1 MPLEEGIYNPK
12 PNTGT
17 NNGASLGAKLSDP
30 AFQNEALNKAKA
42 LKPKPKDPI
51 ETLIL
56 LFTKLVAKFQTS
68 TYSLLWGAPTAP
80 TPRTVIKNTQTG
92 FFESVKGAPKAGL
105 NRISTFLQS
114 GLFNILDTINSLDLC
129 GILTY
134 ITTTSNSK
142 PKPRPARS
150 TWTKDQIALYTIQ
163 DKAKE
168 IQNLIDKY
176 LALPTTVVRSYSG
189 VEPQAITQ
197 KQAIQDFGAPAPGE
211 TQISGTKLQ
220 TFNVYN
226 LLQNIKLILAPE
238 NLQVIKDS
246 LTPGAKNSILT
257 AEDLTIIS
265 QVPGLGGSLN
275 FIDDFAG
282 YINQYTDYRNINN
295 EDLQKILKKINDVRS
310 ICVTIQI
317 LDFKSVLALTG
328 NFLGTDIRSQIQK
341 LSQVIDPTKLLTVV
355 KQISNQ
361 VNTFVRLARKI
372 YSIISQLQF
381 LIKLAIVL
389 VKVFYFIQAFF
400 TALPVPNLLTVHAM
414 TATFEKARE
423 EANKKSE
430 AIVKRLEQINSLLS
444 VILSFVRYLL
454 SNAIELLV
462 RLQVLIAKLE
472 ACEYTKDSAI
482 LQDLKVSYADLKQVK
497 EQLEAYVLNY
507 DGKNDPE
514 SVLFGKY
521 SIRVVEEEIT
531 DRAIVNK
538 RRRGIAVDPDGAII
552 TQSDLTFATNTAIII
567 QEVKVKLMSL
577 GLVAPQFSVLNSNA
591 LAVIATSLDY
601 LETNDVL
608 SEDLS
613 FSSLLKENLDSPDS
627 SDESQ
632 GLGLNAFINNLS
644 GGRRLRKRVRAALDA
659 SSTKFKN
666 QVAQEKVNGENLL
679 KTDNIASSV
688 GTGSNGTLTPAQR
701 VSYIKQL
708 REGPIAA
715 KIAESRLKEDEDA
728 GGIGR
733 KANPLT
739 GI

>member
-12 PNTGT
+12 PNTGANT
-17 NNGASLGAKLSDP
+17 GASLGAKLSDP

-42 LKPKPKDPI
+42 FKPKPKDPI

-80 TPRTVIKNTQTG
+80 TPRTVVKNTQTG
-92 FFESVKGAPKAGL
+92 FFESIKGAPKGL
-105 NRISTFLQS
+105 LNKISTFLQS
-114 GLFNILDTINSLDLC
+114 GLFNILDTINGLDVC
-129 GILTY
+129 GILNY

-142 PKPRPARS
+142 PKPRPPRN

-163 DKAKE
+163 DKARE

-176 LALPTTVVRSYSG
+176 LALPTTLVKSYAG
-189 VEPQAITQ
+189 KEPQAVTPQQAVITS
-197 KQAIQDFGAPAPGE
+197 GAP
-211 TQISGTKLQ
+211 QGTSTIVGTNVQK
-220 TFNVYN
+220 FNVYN

-246 LTPGAKNSILT
+246 LTPGTKNSILT

-310 ICVTIQI
+310 VCVTVQI
-317 LDFKSVLALTG
+317 LDFKSVLALAG
-328 NFLGTDIRSQIQK
+328 NFLGVDIRSQIQK
-341 LSQVIDPTKLLTVV
+341 LSQFIDPTKLLPVI

-361 VNTFVRLARKI
+361 VNTFVKLAQKI
-372 YSIISQLQF
+372 YNIIRQLQF
-381 LIKLAIVL
+381 LIKLAVVL

-400 TALPVPNLLTVHAM
+400 TALPVPNLMTIHAM
-414 TATFEKARE
+414 TASFEKARE

-462 RLQVLIAKLE
+462 RLQVLIVKLE
-472 ACEYTKDSAI
+472 ACDCTKDSAI
-482 LQDLKVSYADLKQVK
+482 LQDLKASYADLKQIK

-521 SIRVVEEEIT
+521 SIRVVDEELT

-538 RRRGIAVDPDGAII
+538 RRRGIAVDPDGALV
-552 TQSDLTFATNTAIII
+552 TQSDLTFATNTSIII

-577 GLVAPQFSVLNSNA
+577 GLVAPQFSAFDNNA
-591 LAVIATSLDY
+591 LSVITTSLDY
-601 LETNDVL
+601 LETNDIF

-613 FSSLLKENLDSPDS
+613 FSNLLKESKDLPDS
-627 SDESQ
+627 ADESQ
-632 GLGLNAFINNLS
+632 GLGLNAFINNLP
-644 GGRRLRKRVRAALDA
+644 GGRRLRKRVRAALDN
-659 SSTKFKN
+659 SSTTFKN
-666 QVAQEKVNGENLL
+666 QVAQEKVSGENLL
-679 KTDNIASSV
+679 KTDNIASSI
-688 GTGSNGTLTPAQR
+688 GTGNEPVAPKT
-701 VSYIKQL
+701 K
-708 REGPIAA
+708 
-715 KIAESRLKEDEDA
+715 K
-728 GGIGR
+728 
-733 KANPLT
+733 
-739 GI
+739 

>member
-12 PNTGT
+12 PNTGANT
-17 NNGASLGAKLSDP
+17 GASLGAKLSDP

-42 LKPKPKDPI
+42 FKPKPKDPI

-80 TPRTVIKNTQTG
+80 TPRTVVKNTQTG
-92 FFESVKGAPKAGL
+92 FFESIKGAPKGL
-105 NRISTFLQS
+105 LNKISTFLQS
-114 GLFNILDTINSLDLC
+114 GLFNILDTINGLDVC
-129 GILTY
+129 GILNY

-142 PKPRPARS
+142 PKPRPPRN

-163 DKAKE
+163 DKARE

-176 LALPTTVVRSYSG
+176 LALPTTLVKSYAG
-189 VEPQAITQ
+189 KEPQAVTPQ
-197 KQAIQDFGAPAPGE
+197 QAVIASGAP
-211 TQISGTKLQ
+211 QGTSTIVGTNVQK
-220 TFNVYN
+220 FNVYN

-246 LTPGAKNSILT
+246 LTPGTKNSILT

-310 ICVTIQI
+310 VCVTVQI
-317 LDFKSVLALTG
+317 LDFKSVLALAG
-328 NFLGTDIRSQIQK
+328 NFLGVDIRSQIQK
-341 LSQVIDPTKLLTVV
+341 LSQFIDPTKLLPVI

-361 VNTFVRLARKI
+361 VNTFVKLAQKI
-372 YSIISQLQF
+372 YNIIRQLQF
-381 LIKLAIVL
+381 LIKLAVVL

-400 TALPVPNLLTVHAM
+400 TALPVPNLMTIHAM
-414 TATFEKARE
+414 TASFEKARE

-462 RLQVLIAKLE
+462 RLQVLIVKLE
-472 ACEYTKDSAI
+472 TCDCTKDSAI
-482 LQDLKVSYADLKQVK
+482 LQDLKASYADLKQIK

-521 SIRVVEEEIT
+521 SIRVVDEELT

-538 RRRGIAVDPDGAII
+538 RRRGIAVDPDGALV
-552 TQSDLTFATNTAIII
+552 TQSDLTFATNTSIII

-577 GLVAPQFSVLNSNA
+577 GLVAPQFSAFDNNA
-591 LAVIATSLDY
+591 LSVITTSLDY
-601 LETNDVL
+601 LETNDIF

-613 FSSLLKENLDSPDS
+613 FSNLLKESKDLPDS
-627 SDESQ
+627 ADESQ
-632 GLGLNAFINNLS
+632 GLGLNAFINNLP
-644 GGRRLRKRVRAALDA
+644 GGRRLRKRVRAALDN
-659 SSTKFKN
+659 SSTTFKN

-679 KTDNIASSV
+679 KTDNVASSV
-688 GTGSNGTLTPAQR
+688 GTGNEPEATKT
-701 VSYIKQL
+701 K
-708 REGPIAA
+708 
-715 KIAESRLKEDEDA
+715 K
-728 GGIGR
+728 
-733 KANPLT
+733 
-739 GI
+739 